1 MDASSPP
8 APSARADSTPPAWR
22 LAVLDRCVGSG
33 MCAGIAAG
41 HFRVGEDYRSHPVN
55 AEIAPDEAV
64 ADAVASCPMEA
75 IVVTDA
81 ATGERLEF

>member
-1 MDASSPP
+1 
-8 APSARADSTPPAWR
+8 
-22 LAVLDRCVGSG
+22 

-55 AEIAPDEAV
+55 AQIAPDEAV
-64 ADAVASCPMEA
+64 ADAAASCPMEA